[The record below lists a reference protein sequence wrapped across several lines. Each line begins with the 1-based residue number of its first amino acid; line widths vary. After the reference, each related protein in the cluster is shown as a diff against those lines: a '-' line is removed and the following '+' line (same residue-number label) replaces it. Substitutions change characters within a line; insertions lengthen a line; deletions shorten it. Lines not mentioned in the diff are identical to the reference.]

1 MIRWTALLLL
11 VACSG
16 EPAAPEQPNTPPPE
30 ATPPADV
37 RFDVK
42 DLQAQASQ
50 EALVPSPAEVQR
62 TLQNAGL
69 TSKLAE
75 LVKGRKVVVEGA
87 NDDEVAVRT
96 GIVLAQLVL
105 SAASAPK
112 EDLTAHVAQ
121 LKTGLGKLGAG
132 EDIQKSLDD
141 LSARIANEA
150 SSREDLVREMDEIA
164 GMMVPDVEFK
174 VGERALPLIRA
185 GAWLE
190 GAWLVT
196 SAIQAEGKY
205 EAATSLVRQPAVV
218 AYFRSYLS
226 KEGQSVAQGELMTQL
241 DQTLTTLEGVTAKE
255 TISQEDV
262 AAVHDAVGAVLTKAG
277 VGQ

>member
-1 MIRWTALLLL
+1 MFRLSALLVLA
-11 VACSG
+11 ACSG
-16 EPAAPEQPNTPPPE
+16 EPATPEQPAMPPPE
-30 ATPPADV
+30 ATAPPDV

-69 TSKLAE
+69 ASRLAE
-75 LVKGRKVVVEGA
+75 QIKGQSVQVEGG

-105 SAASAPK
+105 SASTAPK
-112 EDLTAHVAQ
+112 EELTAHITQ
-121 LKTGLGKLGAG
+121 LKTGLGKLGG
-132 EDIQKSLDD
+132 GDDIQRALDD

-150 SSREDLVREMDEIA
+150 SSRDDLVREMDEIA

-196 SAIQAEGKY
+196 SAIQAEGRY
-205 EAATSLVRQPAVV
+205 EVATSLVRQPAVV
-218 AYFRSYLS
+218 AYFRKYLS
-226 KEGQSVAQGELMTQL
+226 NEGQSVIQGELMTEL
-241 DQTLTTLEGVTAKE
+241 DRTLSTLETVTAKE
-255 TISQEDV
+255 TLGQEDV
-262 AAVHDAVGAVLTKAG
+262 AAVHDAVGAVLKKAG
-277 VGQ
+277 VIQ